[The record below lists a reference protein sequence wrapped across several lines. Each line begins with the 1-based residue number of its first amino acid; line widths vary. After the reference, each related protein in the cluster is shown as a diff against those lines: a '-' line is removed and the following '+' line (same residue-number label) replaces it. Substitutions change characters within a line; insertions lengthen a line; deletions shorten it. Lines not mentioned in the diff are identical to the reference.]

1 MLNRLL
7 LSYEHLAFSVKENPL
22 RIKVHIAYDFS
33 DEIAKIA
40 FLLVDIVKV
49 DPQAF
54 QKKSKTPF
62 FRDFEKP
69 FHEVTPI
76 GPEPHK
82 FFLFRISQQM
92 FAQI

>member
-40 FLLVDIVKV
+40 CLLLII
-49 DPQAF
+49 
-54 QKKSKTPF
+54 
-62 FRDFEKP
+62 R
-69 FHEVTPI
+69 
-76 GPEPHK
+76 
-82 FFLFRISQQM
+82 
-92 FAQI
+92 